1 MKVAIVGSRNL
12 DLDISSYIPLNCTSI
27 ISGGAVSIDSIAANY
42 AKKNGK
48 ELIEY
53 LPDYKS
59 FGRAAPIKRN
69 TLIIQ
74 DADLVIAFWDGKSKG
89 TLNSINQ
96 AKKLNKKIIVH
107 TVKKEDSLTIATVT

>member
-1 MKVAIVGSRNL
+1 MKVAIVGSRSLNI
-12 DLDISSYIPLNCTSI
+12 DISSYIPVDCTSI
-27 ISGGAVSIDSIAANY
+27 ISGGAVGIDSIAANY

-53 LPDYKS
+53 LPNYKL

-69 TLIIQ
+69 TLIIEN
-74 DADLVIAFWDGKSKG
+74 ADLVIAFWDGKSKG

-96 AKKLNKKIIVH
+96 AKKLGKKIIIH
-107 TVKKEDSLTIATVT
+107 TLNKTALQTN